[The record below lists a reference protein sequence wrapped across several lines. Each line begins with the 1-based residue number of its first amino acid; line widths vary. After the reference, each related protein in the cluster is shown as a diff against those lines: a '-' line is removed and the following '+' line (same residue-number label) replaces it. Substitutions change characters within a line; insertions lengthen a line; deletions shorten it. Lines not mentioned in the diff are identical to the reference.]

1 MAKPKV
7 KGKITSYIIKA
18 QNPVKKA
25 IKTKKK

>member
-7 KGKITSYIIKA
+7 KGKITAYIPKI

-25 IKTKKK
+25 KKKLKG